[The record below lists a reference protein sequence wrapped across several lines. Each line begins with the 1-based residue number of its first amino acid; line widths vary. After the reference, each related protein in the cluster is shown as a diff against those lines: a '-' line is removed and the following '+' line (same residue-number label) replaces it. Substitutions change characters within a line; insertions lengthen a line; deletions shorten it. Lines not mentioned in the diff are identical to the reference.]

1 MSEDLA
7 EAQDASEGIEPADL
21 KVSFLLKKNSICL
34 YFHCLFSSLTQT
46 QTHNCLVSLIISIF
60 LISSN
65 SLLDYITR

>member
-21 KVSFLLKKNSICL
+21 KVSFLLKKNSSCL
-34 YFHCLFSSLTQT
+34 YFHCLFSSLT

-60 LISSN
+60 FISSN